1 MSLEILVVDD
11 HAVFRESLALALS
24 RQPDLSV
31 SHCGS
36 VSDALRVLAEKP
48 VDVVLLDYDLGGENA
63 RRFHSAA
70 REAGFGGRVL
80 IVTAFVSDY
89 EAKQLIHDGVAGIFL
104 KEQPLD
110 VLVEA
115 IRAVA
120 DGGAWL
126 DQRFLRLLSGA
137 QAHDPSE
144 RQPRKLS
151 ERERGVLGGLLEGLS
166 NKEIAAQLGISEPAV
181 KTTFQRLFEKMG
193 VRTRGHL
200 VRIVLER
207 YRDQL

>member
-11 HAVFRESLALALS
+11 HAVFRESLTLALS
-24 RQPDLSV
+24 RQPGFSV
-31 SHCGS
+31 SYCGS
-36 VSDALRVLAEKP
+36 ASEALDIVAEKP
-48 VDVVLLDYDLGGENA
+48 VDVVLLDYDLGSENA
-63 RRFHSAA
+63 RRFPSTV

-80 IVTAFVSDY
+80 IVTGFVSDY

-104 KEQPLD
+104 KEQPLG

-115 IRAVA
+115 IHAVA
-120 DGGAWL
+120 EGGAWL

-137 QAHDPSE
+137 QAHGQSE